1 MADIEAM
8 FYQGFVTNQHRS
20 LLTFLWWENG
30 DIKEQPQRY
39 HMNVHVFGG
48 TSSLSC
54 SNYALRRTARDD
66 EVKHDPEVAE
76 TLRSNF
82 YDLLKLVKDE
92 DIAVALIKDVKALCA
107 EGGCQQQ

>member
-1 MADIEAM
+1 
-8 FYQGFVTNQHRS
+8 
-20 LLTFLWWENG
+20 
-30 DIKEQPQRY
+30 
-39 HMNVHVFGG
+39 MNVHVFGG

-66 EVKHDPEVAE
+66 EVKHGPEVAE

-92 DIAVALIKDVKALCA
+92 DIAVTLIKDVKALCA
-107 EGGCQQQ
+107 EGGFHLTKFVSNSKHVLLSIPEEDRRKGLHDQE